1 MKKSYMK
8 PTLRVVEVQKRRL
21 VCGSPGGY
29 NKYPVPLHKVS
40 GGGDTIYDED
50 IDDII

>member
-29 NKYPVPLHKVS
+29 KNYSVPLHK
-40 GGGDTIYDED
+40 GGGDTIFDED